1 MEQKENMPVAES
13 IPMIKVTVMLMKSQM
28 SFEAF
33 EPVPDGNEAR
43 EPDIVDAHLAVHN
56 GDYRAAMRELLLD
69 ADFLRD
75 QLAIAH
81 RLMSHG
87 YGRGWKPKYE
97 RI

>member
-1 MEQKENMPVAES
+1 MSVNAQLRLDIVEAEALAIKEH
-13 IPMIKVTVMLMKSQM
+13 
-28 SFEAF
+28 
-33 EPVPDGNEAR
+33 
-43 EPDIVDAHLAVHN
+43 DIVDAHLAVHA

-97 RI
+97 RV